1 MERGG
6 KMQTT
11 DEMLLT
17 RPGNLSART
26 LKVRDAVIEK
36 CEDLS
41 LEEMNKFIKQL
52 LDQETNEQKR
62 LGLFAARVYLLRQ
75 RISSLFG
82 LSPNLYG
89 EDAAVASPSKAGTT
103 SINAAED
110 SGNASAETAEA
121 AANKPQDWTRVRILE
136 DSEVNQVR
144 FPAGVIIDALASDA
158 EKLIEMGKAERVS
171 SDDAPAD
178 DDASKGGKDKEKSDA
193 VAEEASADTSIADDA
208 GADDPSVDAKPEDT
222 DNSEKKD
229 DAN

>member
-1 MERGG
+1 MERGR

-36 CEDLS
+36 CKDLS

-89 EDAAVASPSKAGTT
+89 EDAAVASPSKAGKT

-171 SDDAPAD
+171 SDDASA

>member
-36 CEDLS
+36 CKDLS

-75 RISSLFG
+75 RISSLLG

-89 EDAAVASPSKAGTT
+89 EDAAVASASKAGKT

-171 SDDAPAD
+171 SDDASA

-193 VAEEASADTSIADDA
+193 VAEEASADTGIADDT
-208 GADDPSVDAKPEDT
+208 GADDPSVDAKPADT